1 MQNDTGPHQALADLP
16 DAAPAAERRPESFT
30 LQRKVLAAFACLV
43 VMVICCGAA
52 GLLFFERIAA
62 SVSVLSAVSSPLL
75 IESMALQRNADR
87 MRSVLFEN
95 GGFTDTTDE
104 QLSALDRLDD
114 EGQRH
119 TGRLKRLAERVALL
133 SQFEAVE
140 QLQIDFA
147 ATLRDIVRAKA
158 RKAKAETGILS
169 IYSDVHAATSA
180 AEQSALRLAPHLSG
194 ANVFGAAGERVD
206 NLVHHIASAHNFS
219 ANALSITG
227 ELNLDRL
234 ENAIETFHAQALNQL
249 AELKATLSTKS
260 GQIALGKVED
270 GLMAVNRGLVG
281 SDGLVARKRRALEAE
296 AIFTARSKKLNEIGT
311 RYTEVLTGV
320 AGAVRRQNELSAAQ
334 TSQTIVDGR
343 GAIIAV
349 VGISAFF
356 AAAAAIFLIV
366 SISRPLK
373 RLTAHVQAVREE
385 GDLIPISDAALLA
398 SHDEIGEL
406 SRVFNGMIQDL
417 AQARRQLIAR
427 SEAEITKQVER
438 LEAAVGNM
446 SQGLCMYDGDQRLI
460 ISNARYAEIY
470 GIDPEQVHPGITVK
484 EILELR
490 LAAGGFHGEAKNYC
504 SRRIAVSAENQPAQ
518 YIVELHNG
526 RIVEIVRQPL
536 SNGGWVATHED
547 ITERRQAEAKIAH
560 MAHHDVLTNLPNRV
574 LFREKMEEGL
584 ARVDRGEQIA
594 VLCLDLDHF
603 KTVNDTLGHPIG
615 DALLE
620 SVAKR
625 LLSTA
630 CARPTPWRGSAA
642 TSSPSSRSTSN
653 SPEDAAALAQ
663 RIVEA
668 MAAALRSRWPSGRRS
683 APASASRSR
692 RTTAR
697 DADVLLKNAD
707 MALYRA
713 KADGRGT
720 YRFFEPE
727 MDARMQAR
735 RGSSSI
741 CARRSAPAS
750 SSSST
755 SRSSTSRAARSA
767 ASRRCCAGTIPSA
780 GWSRPPT
787 SSRWPRRPG

>member
-219 ANALSITG
+219 ASALSITG

-296 AIFTARSKKLNEIGT
+296 AIFTARSKSST
-311 RYTEVLTGV
+311 R
-320 AGAVRRQNELSAAQ
+320 
-334 TSQTIVDGR
+334 
-343 GAIIAV
+343 
-349 VGISAFF
+349 
-356 AAAAAIFLIV
+356 
-366 SISRPLK
+366 
-373 RLTAHVQAVREE
+373 
-385 GDLIPISDAALLA
+385 
-398 SHDEIGEL
+398 
-406 SRVFNGMIQDL
+406 
-417 AQARRQLIAR
+417 
-427 SEAEITKQVER
+427 
-438 LEAAVGNM
+438 
-446 SQGLCMYDGDQRLI
+446 
-460 ISNARYAEIY
+460 
-470 GIDPEQVHPGITVK
+470 
-484 EILELR
+484 
-490 LAAGGFHGEAKNYC
+490 
-504 SRRIAVSAENQPAQ
+504 
-518 YIVELHNG
+518 
-526 RIVEIVRQPL
+526 
-536 SNGGWVATHED
+536 
-547 ITERRQAEAKIAH
+547 
-560 MAHHDVLTNLPNRV
+560 
-574 LFREKMEEGL
+574 
-584 ARVDRGEQIA
+584 
-594 VLCLDLDHF
+594 
-603 KTVNDTLGHPIG
+603 
-615 DALLE
+615 
-620 SVAKR
+620 
-625 LLSTA
+625 
-630 CARPTPWRGSAA
+630 
-642 TSSPSSRSTSN
+642 
-653 SPEDAAALAQ
+653 
-663 RIVEA
+663 
-668 MAAALRSRWPSGRRS
+668 SGR
-683 APASASRSR
+683 AIP
-692 RTTAR
+692 
-697 DADVLLKNAD
+697 
-707 MALYRA
+707 
-713 KADGRGT
+713 
-720 YRFFEPE
+720 
-727 MDARMQAR
+727 
-735 RGSSSI
+735 
-741 CARRSAPAS
+741 
-750 SSSST
+750 
-755 SRSSTSRAARSA
+755 
-767 ASRRCCAGTIPSA
+767 RC
-780 GWSRPPT
+780 
-787 SSRWPRRPG
+787 